1 MNTCHVV
8 SIRFGLVLSL
18 MMVSFQ
24 VALGAPG
31 DQATK
36 AGASA
41 QPFQAAGTAAAGAV
55 EDSLKA
61 CLARIPK
68 EATAGQRMIAE
79 QSCQR
84 DETGRR
90 AIDAVPGR

>member
-1 MNTCHVV
+1 MRTSYVV
-8 SIRFGLVLSL
+8 AIRAGLVLSL
-18 MMVSFQ
+18 LVVSSQ
-24 VALGAPG
+24 GALGAPR

-36 AGASA
+36 TGAPA
-41 QPFQAAGTAAAGAV
+41 QPVQATNTAAAGAV

-68 EATAGQRMIAE
+68 EATVGQRMIAE